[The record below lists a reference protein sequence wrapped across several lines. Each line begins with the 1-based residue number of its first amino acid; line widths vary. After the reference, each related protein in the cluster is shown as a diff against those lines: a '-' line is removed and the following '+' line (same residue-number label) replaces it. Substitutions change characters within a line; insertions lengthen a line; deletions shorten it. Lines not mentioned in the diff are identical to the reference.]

1 MVRGSAGAF
10 LLAGMAC
17 ASFAEAR
24 VRLAGLSC
32 AQESTSK
39 DILSVERCA
48 GAPPSPKAPV
58 LCSAHGGLSIHD
70 LIYCNFAAPVTEAG
84 AESCEKPASVRLPGA
99 TPGPRTSRLE
109 DMSMVSA
116 TAVNSN
122 GPRSSPDSTPDNGS
136 SAKSHGLPFFPSS
149 RSGLD
154 ACRCAPDAADTGSE
168 LTALEVA
175 PAAVAT

>member
-10 LLAGMAC
+10 LLVGMAC

-24 VRLAGLSC
+24 VRLAGLPC

-48 GAPPSPKAPV
+48 GAPPCPKAPV
-58 LCSAHGGLSIHD
+58 LCSTHGGRSIHD
-70 LIYCNFAAPVTEAG
+70 LIYCNFAAPITEAG
-84 AESCEKPASVRLPGA
+84 AESCEKPAIVRLLGA

-109 DMSMVSA
+109 DMKMVST
-116 TAVNSN
+116 TAVNSH
-122 GPRSSPDSTPDNGS
+122 GPRSSPDSTPDNCS
-136 SAKSHGLPFFPSS
+136 SAKPHGLPFFPSS
-149 RSGLD
+149 RSSLD
-154 ACRCAPDAADTGSE
+154 ACRCAPDAADTESE